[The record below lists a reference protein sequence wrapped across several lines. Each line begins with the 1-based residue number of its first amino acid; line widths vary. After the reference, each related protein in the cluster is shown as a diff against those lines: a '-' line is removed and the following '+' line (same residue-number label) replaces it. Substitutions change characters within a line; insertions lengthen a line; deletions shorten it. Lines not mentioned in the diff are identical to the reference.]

1 MHSIPRT
8 SAEVFAAAPPGAL
21 GSHEDSTYRVF
32 TVAAILVVLASVWI
46 F

>member
-1 MHSIPRT
+1 MHSISRA

-21 GSHEDSTYRVF
+21 RGHDDSTYRVF
-32 TVAAILVVLASVWI
+32 TVAAIFVVLASVWI